1 VIGTFTTRTYATRA
15 DWIARR
21 ESGVY
26 VARNAFTTVGMT
38 WMWRRMVG
46 MVPDTL
52 AEAEIVV
59 GDGLSGFVGTE
70 EALTGE
76 NQDRAGLTVPPEIVG
91 SRIVLRSTFTERQAN
106 FDWMERGI
114 VVPSGVLI
122 DRSVADQGRKVFG
135 AVWDVEAELELVGG

>member
-1 VIGTFTTRTYATRA
+1 MIGTFTTRTYATRA